1 MDTKEKVSV
10 WAGILTLAV
19 LQAINGAETEFAYS
33 SDIGAAVGS
42 LVGYGI
48 GFVILYFVIQ
58 WLLSRYFKG
67 RSSTPSPQAIPTFEK
82 AK

>member
-1 MDTKEKVSV
+1 MDTKEKASV

-33 SDIGAAVGS
+33 SDIGAAIGS

-67 RSSTPSPQAIPTFEK
+67 RSSMPSPEPIPKFETTK
-82 AK
+82 

>member
-33 SDIGAAVGS
+33 SDIGAAIGS

-67 RSSTPSPQAIPTFEK
+67 RSSMPSPQPIPPFETPK
-82 AK
+82 